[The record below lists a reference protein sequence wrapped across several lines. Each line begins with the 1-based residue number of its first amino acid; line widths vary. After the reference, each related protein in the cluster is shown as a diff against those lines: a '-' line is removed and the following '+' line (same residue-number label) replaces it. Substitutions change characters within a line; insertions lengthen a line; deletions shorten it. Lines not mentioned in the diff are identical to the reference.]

1 MYKIIKKDNGIVEFD
16 ISKIILALTSAL
28 EKEDSSFFN
37 EQKAEV
43 ERENYRKYVRVM
55 AELDWPAFL
64 ERSPR
69 FHREIISCVEA
80 ADMDEITAALYTH
93 FGNRFLS
100 ELELRLR
107 QSAVIHPKRLPALLE
122 AILLYQRKH
131 YYGAVAVLI
140 PQIEGILSDI
150 GAHLSALGY
159 AYDEK
164 TLDLLTT
171 RYHVPSTSKSEKAAA
186 IKAALEA
193 NDVDGVANEY
203 GYLIGYLRTIVL
215 KGELSEDGLA
225 ENPNRHAICHG
236 RQSNYGTKTHALK
249 VILCIDAL
257 EHISSVLTKQSALS
271 QTEHPDVF

>member
-1 MYKIIKKDNGIVEFD
+1 MKQKTTRGEEVFVID
-16 ISKIILALTSAL
+16 ISKIICVLTTAL
-28 EKEDSSFFN
+28 EKVDADSFDGQ
-37 EQKAEV
+37 EAEV

-80 ADMDEITAALYTH
+80 ADMDGITTSLYTH

-171 RYHVPSTSKSEKAAA
+171 RK
-186 IKAALEA
+186 
-193 NDVDGVANEY
+193 
-203 GYLIGYLRTIVL
+203 
-215 KGELSEDGLA
+215 
-225 ENPNRHAICHG
+225 
-236 RQSNYGTKTHALK
+236 
-249 VILCIDAL
+249 
-257 EHISSVLTKQSALS
+257 SSVFSS
-271 QTEHPDVF
+271 